1 VANMYSDGKT
11 PPTVQAKRATQREDR
26 TMGDDSQLPG
36 AWQALVIDRSRR
48 GELVSQLVAG
58 ISQMV
63 SAGGLP
69 SGERLPSVRRIS
81 KVLGL
86 STFTVAEAYSR
97 LVADGL
103 VIGRPGAGYFI
114 NSRVLAKSS
123 SRKSSTFTTPEYIDP
138 LMAELYTPSTTV
150 LPVSAGWLPAS
161 WLDTEW
167 MQGIGR
173 QAIRLSQQRA
183 QGYGH
188 PLGLPELRE
197 VWSQRMSVAGLLH
210 VNPSHILLTH
220 GATHAFD
227 IVLRTLAHSGDAV
240 LMEEPG
246 YPPLAALIEQHGC
259 RLYRVPRGADGLNLG
274 VLDDLCEQHNPTL
287 FFVQT
292 VLHNP
297 LGTTLNATDAHHLVN
312 IAERRDLRLVE
323 MDVSRELARAGDP
336 SLAALDGLQRVIRID
351 STSKTLSPQFRVG
364 SICASADLI
373 RELARTKMV
382 TGLPSS
388 ELEER
393 IVRHALVSSEYR
405 RTVARLE
412 NRLALAIDTGAT
424 VLESYGMRPLTM
436 PQGGFFICA
445 EFDSAKGGWPAG
457 TSGGEIAK
465 AALDAGLL
473 LLPGRFFCGNESAD
487 PPWFRFNLAWIDNPR
502 VQHFFQTIKR

>member
-1 VANMYSDGKT
+1 MD
-11 PPTVQAKRATQREDR
+11 
-26 TMGDDSQLPG
+26 DDSQLPG
-36 AWQALVIDRSRR
+36 AWQRLVIDRSRR

-58 ISQMV
+58 IADMMT
-63 SAGGLP
+63 AGKLP
-69 SGERLPSVRRIS
+69 AGERLPSVRRIS
-81 KVLGL
+81 RVLGL

-103 VIGRPGAGYFI
+103 LIGRPGAGYFV
-114 NSRVLAKSS
+114 NSRAPARTATRRPFDLA
-123 SRKSSTFTTPEYIDP
+123 TPQYIDP
-138 LMAELYTPSTTV
+138 LMAELYTPSTSV

-197 VWSQRMSVAGLLH
+197 VWSQRLSVAGLLH
-210 VNPSHILLTH
+210 VDPGHILLTH

-227 IVLRTLAHSGDAV
+227 IVLRTLTRHGDTV

-259 RLYRVPRGADGLNLG
+259 ELMRVPRGAGGLD
-274 VLDDLCEQHNPTL
+274 LDAFDRLCAQHQPKL

-297 LGTTLNATDAHHLVN
+297 LGTTLNASDAHHLIN
-312 IAERRDLRLVE
+312 IAERRGLRLVE
-323 MDVSRELARAGDP
+323 MDVSRELARPGDP

-364 SICASADLI
+364 SICASEDLI
-373 RELARTKMV
+373 RDFARTKMV

-412 NRLALAIDTGAT
+412 TRLALAIDKGVAI
-424 VLESYGMRPLTM
+424 LESYGMRPLTR

-445 EFDSAKGGWPAG
+445 EFDSHAG
-457 TSGGEIAK
+457 DSPNATSGAAIAN
-465 AALDAGLL
+465 AALEAGLL
-473 LLPGRFFCGNESAD
+473 LLPGSFFCGKRSAD
-487 PPWFRFNLAWIDNPR
+487 PPWFRFNLAWIDHPR